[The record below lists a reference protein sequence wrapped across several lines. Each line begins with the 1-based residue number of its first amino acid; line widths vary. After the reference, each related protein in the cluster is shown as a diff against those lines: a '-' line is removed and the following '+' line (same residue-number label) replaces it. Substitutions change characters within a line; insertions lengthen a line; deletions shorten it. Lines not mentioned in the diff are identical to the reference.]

1 MKRLSLILLCLVI
14 LFSFSSC
21 PAVTQ
26 FPDMVEYTEDEVLA
40 VAKEKYGIVEWLLT
54 NGELRGKME
63 RREDGS
69 FSIWTH
75 RDTVQFG
82 SNFLGGDNLVAA
94 LSAFAGKNGG
104 HDIQGMYSDFLCYVA
119 IGKTND
125 GKVKY
130 IYYNVNLHKTAK
142 VADTVGASDYGFDV
156 LPTEITKD
164 TFSVQSDWQEM
175 ARYLNKHFADR
186 KAANYT
192 YSGEHLSLVYHDLP
206 NSLVTMEFYKE
217 SGKIVYDLYYTKN
230 YNKPDERRLVYSSS
244 ERYGVI
250 YNYYGLDISQY
261 VEVSHTVE
269 QSTEQESCVVL
280 RGTAKIK
287 ETVGEILYSSLS
299 YRAEYYVLKD
309 GEAIGSATSE
319 TRSDVTELSV
329 GYMFDKIDGIN
340 HAETARFWIS
350 DFYIFYKK

>member
-1 MKRLSLILLCLVI
+1 MKRFALILFCLAI
-14 LFSFSSC
+14 LFSFVGC

-26 FPDMVEYTEDEVLA
+26 FPDMVEYTADEVLA

-54 NGELRGKME
+54 DGELRGEME

-75 RDTVQFG
+75 REPVQFG
-82 SNFLGGDNLVAA
+82 ANFVGGDNLDAA

-104 HDIQGMYSDFLCYVA
+104 HDIQGMYADFICYVA
-119 IGKTND
+119 IGKTAN
-125 GKVKY
+125 GAVKY

-142 VADTVGASDYGFDV
+142 IADTIGASDYTFDV

-164 TFSVQSDWQEM
+164 TFSVPSDWQEM
-175 ARYLNKHFADR
+175 TRYLNRHFVDR
-186 KAANYT
+186 KALNYT
-192 YSGEHLSLVYHDLP
+192 YSGERLSLVYHDLP
-206 NSLVTMEFYKE
+206 NGLVTMEFYKE
-217 SGKIVYDLYYTKN
+217 SGKIVYDLYYAKDKN
-230 YNKPDERRLVYSSS
+230 KSDERRLVYSSS

-250 YNYYGLDISQY
+250 YNYYGLDITQY
-261 VEVSHTVE
+261 VDVSHTVE

-287 ETVGEILYSSLS
+287 NVGGEILYSSLS
-299 YRAEYYVLKD
+299 YRAEYYVLRD
-309 GEAIGSATSE
+309 GKAIGNTSFE
-319 TRSDVTELSV
+319 HRPDVTEISV
-329 GYMFDKIDGIN
+329 GYMFDKIDGID